1 MGDIMKIILDK
12 NAGFCFGV
20 KNAVAQTLKTIE
32 NNKEK
37 RVFTYGPLIHNKQV
51 TEDLRNK
58 GVIEI
63 ESLLDD
69 IDKDSLII
77 IRSHGVPKTVLEE
90 MNSRGLSTVNCT
102 CPFVSRI
109 HKIVEEKHA
118 KGYKIIIAGDK
129 NHPEVIGINGWC
141 NNEAVVIDDEKM
153 VDKLSYYDKICL
165 VAQTTFSKNLWH
177 RIKERVK
184 DKFKDVE
191 IYDTICSATENRQK
205 SVRELAQ
212 NVDTM
217 IVIGGFNSSNT
228 IKLYEIAKQFC
239 NNTYHIE
246 TAKDLPKEK
255 LMKAETVGITAGAST
270 PDWIIKEVI
279 RKMQDFSNENMME
292 EYEKSFKSLHPGE
305 TVKGTVISLNDEEV
319 IVNIGYKADGIVKK
333 EDLTWDMDLKVSEL
347 VKIGDEIEVKVV
359 SINDGEGNVV
369 LSKKL
374 VDAEKNWYKLEYA
387 FNEKTSVPGVIKE
400 IVKGGGIVEVYGIRT
415 FMPASLFDLKYAS
428 DLESYKNDKINVK
441 IIEFDKDNKKVIVSR
456 KDFLLEEKE
465 KKANEFWASAEVGQ
479 KIVGEVKRIT
489 DFGAFVDVGG
499 VDGLIHISELSYSRI
514 DHPSEVVKPGD
525 KVEAVILALDKDK
538 NKISLGLK
546 QTMPEPW
553 STIED
558 KYNVGD
564 IIDVKVLRFA
574 PFGAFVE
581 VEPGVDGLIHISQ
594 ISDERIA
601 KPSDVLTIN
610 QIVKAKIIDI
620 NISEKKLSLSMKEVE
635 Q

>member
-1 MGDIMKIILDK
+1 MKIILDK

-20 KNAVAQTLKTIE
+20 KKAVEMTLKTIE
-32 NNKEK
+32 SSNDKK
-37 RVFTYGPLIHNKQV
+37 IYTYGPLIHNQQVIEHLRKMGV
-51 TEDLRNK
+51 TE
-58 GVIEI
+58 IETL
-63 ESLLDD
+63 SDN
-69 IDKDSLII
+69 IDPDSLIV
-77 IRSHGVPKTVLEE
+77 IRSHGVSKAVLEK
-90 MNSRGLSTVNCT
+90 MNSMGLDIINCT
-102 CPFVSRI
+102 CPFVTRI
-109 HKIVEEKHA
+109 HKIVEEKYND
-118 KGYKIIIAGDK
+118 GYKIIIAGDK
-129 NHPEVIGINGWC
+129 SHPEVIGINGWC
-141 NNEAVVIDDEKM
+141 NNEAIVIDGEKM

-184 DKFKDVE
+184 DKFKDIE
-191 IYDTICSATENRQK
+191 IFDTICSATENRQN
-205 SVRELAQ
+205 SVTELAQ
-212 NVDTM
+212 KVDAM

-228 IKLYEIAKQFC
+228 KKLYEIAKQHC
-239 NNTYHIE
+239 DNTYYIE

-255 LMKAETVGITAGAST
+255 LIKAETVGVTAGAST
-270 PDWIIKEVI
+270 PDWIIKEVL
-279 RKMQDFSNENMME
+279 RKMQDINNENMME

-319 IVNIGYKADGIVKK
+319 IVNIGYKADGIIKK
-333 EDLTWDMDLKVSEL
+333 EDLTWDMDLKVSDL
-347 VKIGDEIEVKVV
+347 VKVGDEIEVKVV

-387 FNEKTSVPGVIKE
+387 YNEKSPVPGVVKE

-415 FMPASLFDLKYAS
+415 FLPASLFDIKYVN
-428 DLESYKNDKINVK
+428 DLETYKNNKVTVK
-441 IIEFDKDNKKVIVSR
+441 IIEFDKENKKVVVSR
-456 KDFLLEEKE
+456 KDYLLEEKE
-465 KKANEFWASAEVGQ
+465 KKINEFWAKAEVGQ
-479 KIVGEVKRIT
+479 KVVGEVKRVT

-499 VDGLIHISELSYSRI
+499 VDGLIHISELSYARVE
-514 DHPSEVVKPGD
+514 HPSEVVKPGD
-525 KVEAVILALDKDK
+525 KVEVVILALDKDK
-538 NKISLGLK
+538 NKVSLGLK

-553 STIED
+553 STIEG

-564 IIDVKVLRFA
+564 IINVKVLRFA
-574 PFGAFVE
+574 DFGAFVE

-601 KPSDVLTIN
+601 KPSDVLKVN

-620 NISEKKLSLSMKEVE
+620 NIPEKKISLSMKEVE

>member
-1 MGDIMKIILDK
+1 MKIILDK

-20 KNAVAQTLKTIE
+20 KNAVSQTLKTIE
-32 NNKEK
+32 SNKDK
-37 RVFTYGPLIHNKQV
+37 KVFTYGPLIHNQQVIENLRKMGV
-51 TEDLRNK
+51 TEIKNLSDN
-58 GVIEI
+58 
-63 ESLLDD
+63 
-69 IDKDSLII
+69 IDQDSLII
-77 IRSHGVPKTVLEE
+77 IRSHGVPKSVLEE
-90 MNSRGLSTVNCT
+90 MASKCIYIVNCT

-109 HKIVEEKHA
+109 HKIVEEKY
-118 KGYKIIIAGDK
+118 KDGYKIIIAGDE

-141 NNEAVVIDDEKM
+141 NNEAIVIDDEKK

-191 IYDTICSATENRQK
+191 IFDTICSATENRQN
-205 SVRELAQ
+205 SVAELAQ
-212 NVDTM
+212 NVDAM

-228 IKLYEIAKQFC
+228 KKLYEIAKQFC
-239 NNTYHIE
+239 NDTYHIE

-255 LMKAETVGITAGAST
+255 LIKAETVGITAGAST
-270 PDWIIKEVI
+270 PDWIIKEVLE
-279 RKMQDFSNENMME
+279 KMQDFNNENIME
-292 EYEKSFKSLHPGE
+292 EYEKSFKSLYPGE

-319 IVNIGYKADGIVKK
+319 IVNIGYKADGIIKK
-333 EDLTWDMDLKVSEL
+333 EDLTWDMDLKVSDL

-374 VDAEKNWYKLEYA
+374 VDADKNWYKLEYA
-387 FNEKTSVPGVIKE
+387 YNEKTSVPGIIKE
-400 IVKGGGIVEVYGIRT
+400 IVKGGGIVEIYGIRT
-415 FMPASLFDLKYAS
+415 FMPASLFDVKYVS
-428 DLESYKNDKINVK
+428 DLEVYKNDKVNVK
-441 IIEFDKDNKKVIVSR
+441 IIEFDKDNKKVVVSR
-456 KDFLLEEKE
+456 KDYLLEEKA
-465 KKANEFWASAEVGQ
+465 KKANEFWTNAEVGQ
-479 KIVGEVKRIT
+479 KIIGEVKRIT

-499 VDGLIHISELSYSRI
+499 VDGLIHISELSYTRVN
-514 DHPSEVVKPGD
+514 HPSEVVKPGD
-525 KVEAVILALDKDK
+525 KVEVVILALDKDK

-553 STIED
+553 STIAD

-564 IIDVKVLRFA
+564 IIEAKVLRFA

-581 VEPGVDGLIHISQ
+581 VIPGVDGLIHISQ

-601 KPSDVLTIN
+601 KPSDVLKIN

-620 NISEKKLSLSMKEVE
+620 NIPEKKLSLSMKEVE